1 MRWLLSVVHA
11 RLRTILRTRIMA
23 CMTFLLLGV
32 CATCG
37 SLLIDA
43 HQQARRDAG
52 RAVDNVAAA
61 LGFDLFRNVELLDL
75 SIHAVVEGWSNDEVR
90 ALKPSLRRQVLFD
103 HSAAARHFGPILV
116 LDRYGS
122 LLESSD
128 GSASVAGS
136 YATREG
142 FQAHAASA
150 TLGLFISKPF
160 RDGPDGPWSLAFSRR
175 LNDPDGSFAGIVTG
189 TLRLSYMQDAYG
201 RMQLGKDALMT
212 LYNIDGTL
220 LAREPRADSK
230 LGTVVLNAETIARVN
245 GNQSDPDDTFEATSP
260 IDGVTRV
267 FGYRRVGQLP
277 LVQFAAESTED
288 VYAAFWTRAAE
299 IGTLLATLSTGIA
312 LLLVLAKRE
321 IDHRVVAETRL
332 QELATTDDLTGLMNR
347 RAFKAVLDRERRFG
361 DGREGSVGLLMID
374 VDHFKSYNDTYG
386 HGAGDVALCRIAEAI
401 ASAASLHGGLASRYG
416 GEEFAVVLPAPQGA
430 HAAKAAED
438 IRKAIIDLRE
448 PHAGSAFKI
457 VTITVGASSIA
468 LGDPR
473 PNATLLKAADQE
485 LYRAKALGRN
495 RSCTGE
501 PLAEAA

>member
-1 MRWLLSVVHA
+1 MLNAVHA

-23 CMTFLLLGV
+23 CMGILLLGV

-37 SLLIDA
+37 TLLVDA
-43 HQQARRDAG
+43 HRQARRDAG
-52 RAVDNVAAA
+52 RSVDNVAAA

-75 SIHAVVEGWSNDEVR
+75 SIKAVVEGWSNDEVR

-122 LLESSD
+122 LLETSD
-128 GSASVAGS
+128 ASAPTAGS
-136 YATREG
+136 YADRKE
-142 FQAHAASA
+142 FQAHAADA

-160 RDGPDGPWSLAFSRR
+160 RDGPDGLWSLAFSRR
-175 LNDPDGSFAGIVTG
+175 LSDPDGSFAGIVTG
-189 TLRLSYMQDAYG
+189 TLRLSYLQDAYG

-212 LYNIDGTL
+212 LYGLDGTL

-230 LGTVVLNAETIARVN
+230 LGTVVLTADAMAQLRH
-245 GNQSDPDDTFEATSP
+245 GQSPSDDTFEATSP
-260 IDGVTRV
+260 IDGITRV
-267 FGYRRVGQLP
+267 FGSSRVGTLP
-277 LVQFAAESTED
+277 LIQYAAVSDEE
-288 VYAAFWTRAAE
+288 VYAAFRTRAAE
-299 IGTLLATLSTGIA
+299 IGILLAALSTGIA
-312 LLLVLAKRE
+312 LLLVVAKRE
-321 IDHRVVAETRL
+321 IDHRMAAESRL
-332 QELATTDDLTGLMNR
+332 HELATTDDLTGLMNR
-347 RAFKAVLDRERRFG
+347 RAFKAVLDRERRAG
-361 DGREGSVGLLMID
+361 DGRQGSVGLLMID
-374 VDHFKSYNDTYG
+374 VDHFKSFNDTYG
-386 HGAGDVALCRIAEAI
+386 HGAGDLALCRIAAAI
-401 ASAASLHGGLASRYG
+401 ASAASRHGGLASRYG

-430 HAAKAAED
+430 RPSEAAED
-438 IRKAIIDLRE
+438 IRKAVTDLRE

-473 PNATLLKAADQE
+473 PNATLLNAADQE

-501 PLAEAA
+501 PLAQAA

>member
-1 MRWLLSVVHA
+1 MLNVVHA

-23 CMTFLLLGV
+23 CMAILLLGM

-52 RAVDNVAAA
+52 RSVDNVAAA

-75 SIHAVVEGWSNDEVR
+75 SIQAVVEGWSNDEVR

-116 LDRYGS
+116 IDRYGS
-122 LLESSD
+122 LLETSD
-128 GSASVAGS
+128 GSAAVAED
-136 YATREG
+136 YADREG
-142 FQAHAASA
+142 FRAHAADA

-160 RDGPDGPWSLAFSRR
+160 RDGLDGPWSLAFSRR
-175 LNDPDGSFAGIVTG
+175 LSDPDGSFAGIVTG

-212 LYNIDGTL
+212 LYDVDGRL

-230 LGTVVLNAETIARVN
+230 LGTVVLNAEAIARVKR
-245 GNQSDPDDTFEATSP
+245 GSSDSDETFEATSP
-260 IDGVTRV
+260 IDGITRV
-267 FGYRRVGQLP
+267 FGYRRVGTLP
-277 LVQFAAESTED
+277 LVQFAAQSNED

-299 IGTLLATLSTGIA
+299 IGTLLAALSTGIA
-312 LLLVLAKRE
+312 LLLVVAKRE
-321 IDHRVVAETRL
+321 IDHRMAAEARL

-347 RAFKAVLDRERRFG
+347 RAFKAVLDRERSG

-374 VDHFKSYNDTYG
+374 VDHFKFYNDTYG
-386 HGAGDVALCRIAEAI
+386 HGAGDVALCRIAAAI
-401 ASAASLHGGLASRYG
+401 ASAAGRHGGLASRYG
-416 GEEFAVVLPAPQGA
+416 GEEFAVVLPAPRVGEVA
-430 HAAKAAED
+430 EAAED
-438 IRKAIIDLRE
+438 IRKAIADLRE
-448 PHAGSAFKI
+448 PHAGSPFKI

-473 PNATLLKAADQE
+473 PNATLLNAADQE
-485 LYRAKALGRN
+485 LYRAKAQGRN

-501 PLAEAA
+501 PLAQAA

>member
-1 MRWLLSVVHA
+1 MLHAVHA
-11 RLRTILRTRIMA
+11 RLRTILRTRMIA
-23 CMTFLLLGV
+23 CMAFLLFGV

-43 HQQARRDAG
+43 HEQARRAAD
-52 RAVDNVAAA
+52 RSVDNVAAA

-75 SIHAVVEGWSNDEVR
+75 SIQAVIEGWSNDEVR
-90 ALKPSLRRQVLFD
+90 ALKPSLRREVLFD

-122 LLESSD
+122 LLETSD
-128 GSASVAGS
+128 VGASAAGS
-136 YATREG
+136 YADREE
-142 FQAHAASA
+142 FRAHAADP

-160 RDGPDGPWSLAFSRR
+160 RDGLDGPWSLAFSRR

-201 RMQLGKDALMT
+201 RMQLGKDAVMT

-220 LAREPRADSK
+220 LAREPRADPK
-230 LGTVVLNAETIARVN
+230 LGTVVLNAETMDRVKR
-245 GNQSDPDDTFEATSP
+245 GKTGPDDTFESTSP

-267 FGYRRVGQLP
+267 VGLRRVGALP
-277 LVQFAAESTED
+277 LVQFAAEANED

-299 IGTLLATLSTGIA
+299 IGILLAALSTGIA
-312 LLLVLAKRE
+312 LLLVIAKRE
-321 IDHRVVAETRL
+321 IDHRMAAEARL
-332 QELATTDDLTGLMNR
+332 QDLATTDDLTGLMNR
-347 RAFKAVLDRERRFG
+347 RAFKTALDRERRTG

-401 ASAASLHGGLASRYG
+401 ASAAHRHGGIASRYG
-416 GEEFAVVLPAPQGA
+416 GEEFAVVLPAPEGA
-430 HAAKAAED
+430 QAAKAAED

-473 PNATLLKAADQE
+473 PNAALLKAADQE

-501 PLAEAA
+501 PLAQAA

>member
-1 MRWLLSVVHA
+1 MLNAVPG
-11 RLRTILRTRIMA
+11 RLRTILRTRIMSCLA
-23 CMTFLLLGV
+23 LLLLGV

-43 HQQARRDAG
+43 HKQARRDAG
-52 RAVDNVAAA
+52 RSVDNIAAA

-75 SIHAVVEGWSNDEVR
+75 SIQAVVEGWSNDEVR

-122 LLESSD
+122 LLETSD
-128 GSASVAGS
+128 GSATTAES
-136 YATREG
+136 YADREG
-142 FQAHAASA
+142 FQAHAADAS
-150 TLGLFISKPF
+150 LGLFISKPF

-175 LNDPDGSFAGIVTG
+175 LSDSDGSFAGIVTG

-212 LYNIDGTL
+212 LYDIDGRL

-230 LGTVVLNAETIARVN
+230 LGTVVLNADTIARLKH
-245 GNQSDPDDTFEATSP
+245 GQSGSDDTFEGTSP

-267 FGYRRVGQLP
+267 FGFSRVGTLP
-277 LVQFAAESTED
+277 LIQFAAVSNED

-299 IGTLLATLSTGIA
+299 IGTLLAALSTGIS
-312 LLLVLAKRE
+312 LLLVVAKRE
-321 IDHRVVAETRL
+321 IDRRMAAETRL

-347 RAFKAVLDRERRFG
+347 RAFKAVLDHERRSG

-386 HGAGDVALCRIAEAI
+386 HGAGDVALCRIAAAI
-401 ASAASLHGGLASRYG
+401 ASAAGRHGGLASRYG

-430 HAAKAAED
+430 HAAQAAED
-438 IRKAIIDLRE
+438 IRKAITELRE
-448 PHAGSAFKI
+448 PHAGSAFRI

-473 PNATLLKAADQE
+473 PNATLLNAADQE

-501 PLAEAA
+501 PLAQAA